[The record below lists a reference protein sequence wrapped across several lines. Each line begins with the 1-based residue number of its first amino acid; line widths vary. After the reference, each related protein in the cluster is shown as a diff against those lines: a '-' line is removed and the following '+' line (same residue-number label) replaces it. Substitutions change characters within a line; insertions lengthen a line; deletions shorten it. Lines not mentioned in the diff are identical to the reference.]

1 MNYSLIIL
9 NSTLFS
15 IQETVSAMPTI
26 RILVPGMQIMI
37 TMVKDIVQTFTRQD
51 GGSMPVQT

>member
-9 NSTLFS
+9 NYTLFS